1 MENVQIN
8 KKELL
13 VYYREEK
20 EMKIDDI
27 LTLNIEYISWSMLM
41 IIYPTVS

>member
-1 MENVQIN
+1 MENAQIN

-20 EMKIDDI
+20 EMKNDDI
-27 LTLNIEYISWSMLM
+27 LTLNFKYISWSMLM